1 LQITSSEQSPNRSRK
16 ELEMLRPP
24 CKIGIDIVNEQDFL
38 QILNN
43 EQVLAKVFSK
53 RELLDCRN
61 KIEDYNTALARRFA
75 AKEAVVKAWGQ
86 AVGNLAEIEILHDV
100 HGMPFVSWRQLE
112 QNHMYVQVSLS
123 SAGAFAVAVAV
134 LMPASDTCSR

>member
-1 LQITSSEQSPNRSRK
+1 MQRT
-16 ELEMLRPP
+16 EMIRPP
-24 CKIGIDIVNEQDFL
+24 YKIGIDIVNEQDFL

-61 KIEDYNTALARRFA
+61 KAEDYNSALARRFA
-75 AKEAVVKAWGQ
+75 AKEAVIKAWGK
-86 AVGNLAEIEILHDV
+86 AVGNLAEIEILHDD

-112 QNHMYVQVSLS
+112 QSHMYAQVSLS
-123 SAGAFAVAVAV
+123 SACAFAVAVAV